1 MVNKSKIWEPPRFI
15 RAEADFLYNFSGG
28 EHMTNATE
36 LKARLEFWRS
46 ALTKLREA
54 YLALLDGGVKSY
66 KIDNKELKRL
76 DLVSL
81 QKRIDE
87 AEKKVDELEA
97 LVEGGKGRKAYAV
110 VPMDW

>member
-1 MVNKSKIWEPPRFI
+1 MVGESMTSK
-15 RAEADFLYNFSGG
+15 
-28 EHMTNATE
+28 TE
-36 LKARLEFWRS
+36 LKARLAFWKD
-46 ALTKLREA
+46 ALSKLREA

-66 KIDNKELKRL
+66 RIGNEELTRL

-97 LVEGGKGRKAYAV
+97 VLESGHARRAYGV

>member
-1 MVNKSKIWEPPRFI
+1 MVGESMANK
-15 RAEADFLYNFSGG
+15 
-28 EHMTNATE
+28 TE
-36 LKARLEFWRS
+36 LRARLEFWKS
-46 ALTKLREA
+46 ALEKLREA

-66 KIDNKELKRL
+66 KIGNEELTRL

-97 LVEGGKGRKAYAV
+97 LLDSGHARRAYGI

>member
-1 MVNKSKIWEPPRFI
+1 MANK
-15 RAEADFLYNFSGG
+15 
-28 EHMTNATE
+28 TE
-36 LKARLEFWRS
+36 LRARLEFRKS
-46 ALTKLREA
+46 ALEKLRET

-66 KIDNKELKRL
+66 KIGNEELTRL

-97 LVEGGKGRKAYAV
+97 LLESGHSRRAYGV

>member
-1 MVNKSKIWEPPRFI
+1 MV
-15 RAEADFLYNFSGG
+15 G
-28 EHMTNATE
+28 EHMANKTE

-46 ALTKLREA
+46 ALDKLREA

-66 KIDNKELKRL
+66 KIGNEELTRL

-81 QKRIDE
+81 QKRIQE

-97 LVEGGKGRKAYAV
+97 LLQSGHTRRAYAV

>member
-1 MVNKSKIWEPPRFI
+1 MV
-15 RAEADFLYNFSGG
+15 G
-28 EHMTNATE
+28 EHMAGDKTE
-36 LKARLEFWRS
+36 LRARLEFWKS
-46 ALTKLREA
+46 ALEKLREA

-66 KIDNKELKRL
+66 KIGNEELTRL

-81 QKRIDE
+81 QKRIEE

-97 LVEGGKGRKAYAV
+97 LLNGGASGRAYAV